1 MQVGSAARLPLIWHQ
16 AVLTTTANPKA
27 GRRFGESLSLSQQV
41 ILTQV
46 FRGGLELAMP
56 TKVREAPREALT
68 FDDVLLKPGLSDVM
82 PSEVDIRSRLTREIS
97 VNIPIVAS
105 AMDTVT
111 EAKMAIAMAQAGGV
125 GVIHRNLEPDAQAM
139 QVRQVKK
146 FESGMVVNPLT
157 IRPEAT
163 LADALELMREYG
175 ISGVPVVEG
184 GNGGPGKLVGILTNR
199 DVRFATDASQKV
211 AELMTKDRLITVREG
226 VGQEEAKRLLHQ
238 HRIEKLL
245 VVDASYRCVGLIT
258 VKDIEKAVAN
268 PNACKDEQGRLRVA
282 AATTVGD
289 AGFMRTEQLI
299 DAGVDLVVVDTA
311 HGHSKRV
318 LEAVNR
324 IKRLSNAVQ
333 VVAGNIATGDGA
345 KALIDAGA
353 DAIKVGIG
361 PGSICTTRIVAGVG
375 VPQLTAIMDT
385 VEAARATDTPV
396 IADGGIKYSG
406 DLAKA
411 LAAGADCA
419 MVGSLLAGTD
429 ETPGEVFLYQGR
441 SYKTYRGMGSVSA
454 MARGSADRYFQQDIK
469 DTLKLV
475 PEGVE
480 GQVPYKGTA
489 ATVLHQLAGG
499 LRAAMGYVGAANLT
513 ELHEKA
519 EFVRISG
526 AGLRESHVH
535 DVIVTRESPN
545 YPTRV

>member
-1 MQVGSAARLPLIWHQ
+1 MRWPASSGQ
-16 AVLTTTANPKA
+16 A
-27 GRRFGESLSLSQQV
+27 
-41 ILTQV
+41 
-46 FRGGLELAMP
+46 ELAMAM
-56 TKVREAPREALT
+56 TSRDLLREAYT

-82 PSEVDIRSRLTREIS
+82 PSDVDIRSRITRDILL
-97 VNIPIVAS
+97 NIPIVAS

-111 EAKMAIAMAQAGGV
+111 EANMAIAMAQAGGI
-125 GVIHRNLEPDAQAM
+125 GVIHRNLEPDVQAA

-146 FESGMVVNPLT
+146 FESGMVVNPVT
-157 IRPEAT
+157 IHPDAT
-163 LADALELMREYG
+163 LADALALMQENR
-175 ISGVPVVEG
+175 ISGIPVVEG
-184 GNGGPGKLVGILTNR
+184 GGNGRAGKLVGILTNR
-199 DVRFATDASQKV
+199 DVRFATDKRQKV
-211 AELMTKDRLITVREG
+211 HELMTKDQLITVREN
-226 VGQEEAKRLLHQ
+226 VGQDEAKRLLHQ

-245 VVDASYRCVGLIT
+245 VVDNDYRCVGLIT

-282 AATTVGD
+282 AATSVGES
-289 AGFMRTEQLI
+289 GFKRSEALI
-299 DAGVDLVVVDTA
+299 AAGVDLVVVDTA

-318 LEAVNR
+318 LEAVSR

-333 VVAGNIATGDGA
+333 VVAGNIATAEGA

-353 DAIKVGIG
+353 DSIKVGIG

-375 VPQLTAIMDT
+375 VPQLTAIMDA
-385 VEAARATDTPV
+385 VETARKTNTPV

-419 MVGSLLAGTD
+419 MIGSLLAGTD

-441 SYKTYRGMGSVSA
+441 SYKSYRGMGSVTA
-454 MARGSADRYFQQDIK
+454 MARGSADRYFQQDIQ

-480 GQVPYKGTA
+480 GQVGYKGPV

-499 LRAAMGYVGAANLT
+499 LRAAMGYVGAGTLA
-513 ELHEKA
+513 EFHDKA
-519 EFVRISG
+519 QFVRISS

-535 DVIVTRESPN
+535 DVTITRESPN
-545 YPTRV
+545 YPSRG